1 MKNLVYLSILLILLV
16 ISVPYLNAD
25 CGISKPIPVCNV
37 APSPEHPQLTASEK
51 ANAWF
56 HIFLPYY
63 I

>member
-1 MKNLVYLSILLILLV
+1 MKSLLYLSILLILFV

-25 CGISKPIPVCNV
+25 CGISKPIPVCYG
-37 APSPEHPQLTASEK
+37 APVPEQPQLTTSEK
-51 ANAWF
+51 ANVWF